1 MFNLLGN
8 CRHNKLLGFSILWQS
23 KLLKTL
29 EIVFCF
35 SIPNSVQSA
44 SELRYFNFG
53 TNNLDSVFLNSE
65 LDFNSVIPY
74 YVFQIEI

>member
-23 KLLKTL
+23 KLLKSL

-53 TNNLDSVFLNSE
+53 TNNLDSVF
-65 LDFNSVIPY
+65 FKFRIG
-74 YVFQIEI
+74 FQFRYTVLRFPN